1 MKARDAVV
9 AAAAAVIASGLV
21 ALPVFDRLEGM
32 ALDSLFWLRHQAF
45 GARHAP
51 ATSPTVVIAIDEET
65 YRRAP
70 FRDSPKVMWTK
81 ELAQVLT
88 ATLDAGAR
96 VVGFDVIFPTSVES
110 FIPGFDRNLL
120 IALNRASRE
129 NRVVLGKVQ
138 HQLKPI
144 KPFAGYGFAV
154 GGARNIRAVNAFAD
168 DDGVIRRIPLT
179 FKAQSRGGETRAE
192 PSMALELASRALGED
207 PRLAADGA
215 MVLGGYAI
223 PGSKANQMT
232 VNFGATI
239 PAYSFA
245 DIHACARKDRKAYLK
260 KHFAGKVVLIGVV
273 LDVEDRKLTS
283 ARYITRPEGTGA
295 AERCELPLMEGLLLE
310 GLVRDT
316 IPGVFVHATAVNNL
330 LRKEAVREPD
340 RTVYALITLVLALVI
355 AALTMWLAPA
365 PAGLA
370 LAAGALIW
378 AGAATFA
385 FKGGLVLPLLDPLAA
400 GGLTF
405 SVLLGYRFSVSDKD
419 KRYLRKMFSYFVAPA
434 VVEQLVADPSR
445 LKLGGERRELTV
457 IFTDIT
463 GFTTLT
469 ESTDPTVLVPILNTY
484 LDRMSQ
490 VILKHGGTIDKI
502 IGDAFLALF
511 NAPADQPDHAARAVA
526 CALDLDQCAQAFVA
540 EQAAQGIDFGA
551 TRIGVHTG
559 MAVVGNFG
567 GEARFDY
574 TAHGDAINI
583 AARLEGANKHLGT
596 LICISGATVE
606 QCGERDF
613 RPVGSLVL
621 KGKTESV
628 EVFEPIPE
636 EVVDSPKTAEY
647 SRAFELLGSGSTEA
661 RAAFSGLAEKYPD
674 DGLIR
679 FHAKRLMAGEATSL
693 IVMEEK

>member
-21 ALPVFDRLEGM
+21 ALPVLDRLEGM

-51 ATSPTVVIAIDEET
+51 AVSPTVVIAIDEET

-81 ELAQVLT
+81 ELAQILT

-96 VVGFDVIFPTSVES
+96 VVGFDVILPTSVET
-110 FIPGFDRNLL
+110 FIPGFDRDLL

-129 NRVVLGKVQ
+129 NRLVLGKIQ

-179 FKAQSRGGETRAE
+179 FKVQSRGGETRAE
-192 PSMALELASRALGED
+192 PSMALELASRAVGEG
-207 PRLAADGA
+207 PRRAADGA

-223 PGSKANQMT
+223 PGSKTNQMT
-232 VNFGATI
+232 VNFGTTV
-239 PAYSFA
+239 PTYSFA
-245 DIHACARKDRKAYLK
+245 DLYACAKLDRKAYFK

-283 ARYITRPEGTGA
+283 ARYITRPEGAGE
-295 AERCELPLMEGLLLE
+295 AERCELPLMKGLLLK

-340 RTVYALITLVLALVI
+340 RAVYALITLVLALAI
-355 AALTMWLAPA
+355 AALTMSLAPA
-365 PAGLA
+365 RAGLA
-370 LAAGALIW
+370 LAALALIW
-378 AGAATFA
+378 AAAATFA
-385 FKGGLVLPLLDPLAA
+385 FKDGFVLPLFDPLAA
-400 GGLTF
+400 GSLTF
-405 SVLLGYRFSVSDKD
+405 SVLLGYRFSVSDRD
-419 KRYLRKMFSYFVAPA
+419 KRYLRKMFSYYLSPA
-434 VVEQLVADPSR
+434 IVEQLVADPSR

-469 ESTDPTVLVPILNTY
+469 ESTDPTVLVPILNSY
-484 LDRMSQ
+484 LDRMCR

-540 EQAAQGIDFGA
+540 EQAAQGVDFGA

-574 TAHGDAINI
+574 TAHGDTINI

-596 LICISGATVE
+596 LICVSGATVE
-606 QCGERDF
+606 QCGDRDF

-621 KGKTESV
+621 KGKTASV
-628 EVFEPIPE
+628 EVFEPIAE
-636 EVVDSPKTAEY
+636 EVAGAPRTAEY
-647 SRAFELLGSGSTEA
+647 SRAFELLKSGSTEA

-679 FHAKRLMAGEATSL
+679 FHAKRLTAGETTSL

>member
-1 MKARDAVV
+1 MKARDTVV
-9 AAAAAVIASGLV
+9 AAAAAVIANGLM
-21 ALPVFDRLEGM
+21 ALPAFDRLEGM
-32 ALDSLFWLRHQAF
+32 ALDSLFWLRNQAF

-51 ATSPTVVIAIDEET
+51 ETSPTVVIAIDEET
-65 YRRAP
+65 YRLAP
-70 FRDSPKVMWTK
+70 FSDSPKVMWTK
-81 ELAQVLT
+81 ELAQILT

-96 VVGFDVIFPTSVES
+96 VVGFDVIFPTSVEGH
-110 FIPGFDRNLL
+110 IKGFDRDLL
-120 IALNRASRE
+120 VALSKAKRQG
-129 NRVVLGKVQ
+129 RVVLGKIQ

-154 GGARNIRAVNAFAD
+154 GGAKNIRAVNAFAD

-179 FKAQSRGGETRAE
+179 FKAQSYGGETRVE
-192 PSMALELASRALGED
+192 TSMALELASRALGED

-223 PGSKANQMT
+223 PGSQTNRLT
-232 VNFGATI
+232 INFGTTI

-245 DIHACARKDRKAYLK
+245 DLHACARKDRKAYFK

-295 AERCELPLMEGLLLE
+295 AERCELPLMKGLLLE

-330 LRKEAVREPD
+330 LLKEALRELD
-340 RTVYALITLVLALVI
+340 RVTYALITLALALVI
-355 AALTMWLAPA
+355 AALTMRLAPA
-365 PAGLA
+365 RAALA
-370 LAAGALIW
+370 LTALALVW
-378 AGAATFA
+378 AGAATYA
-385 FKGGLVLPLLDPLAA
+385 FKDGLVLPLLDPLAA
-400 GGLTF
+400 GSLTF
-405 SVLLGYRFSVSDKD
+405 GVLLGYRFSVSDKD
-419 KRYLRKMFSYFVAPA
+419 KRYLRKVFSYYLAPA

-469 ESTDPTVLVPILNTY
+469 ESTEPTIFLPILNTY
-484 LDRMSQ
+484 LDRMCRI
-490 VILKHGGTIDKI
+490 ILQHGGTIDKI
-502 IGDAFLALF
+502 VGDALLALF

-540 EQAAQGIDFGA
+540 EQAGQGIDFGA
-551 TRIGVHTG
+551 TRIGVHSG

-583 AARLEGANKHLGT
+583 ASRLEGANKHLGT
-596 LICISGATVE
+596 LICVSGATVE
-606 QCGERDF
+606 QCGDQIF

-636 EVVDSPKTAEY
+636 EVAGSPKTAEY
-647 SRAFELLGSGSTEA
+647 SRAFGLLKSGRPEA

-679 FHAKRLMAGEATSL
+679 FHAKRLLAGEATSL

>member
-1 MKARDAVV
+1 MKARDVVV

-21 ALPVFDRLEGM
+21 ALPAFDRLEGM

-51 ATSPTVVIAIDEET
+51 ETSPTVVIAIDEET

-81 ELAQVLT
+81 ELAQILT

-96 VVGFDVIFPTSVES
+96 VVGFDVIFPTSVEGH
-110 FIPGFDRNLL
+110 IKGFDRDLL
-120 IALNRASRE
+120 VALAKAKRQG
-129 NRVVLGKVQ
+129 RVVLGKIQ

-168 DDGVIRRIPLT
+168 VDGVIRRIPLT
-179 FKAQSRGGETRAE
+179 FKARTLGGETRAE
-192 PSMALELASRALGED
+192 PSMALELASRALGEA
-207 PRLAADGA
+207 PRMAADGA

-232 VNFGATI
+232 INFGTTI

-245 DIHACARKDRKAYLK
+245 DIHACARGDRKAYFK
-260 KHFAGKVVLIGVV
+260 QHFAGKVVLIGVV

-283 ARYITRPEGTGA
+283 ARYITRPEGASA
-295 AERCELPLMEGLLLE
+295 AERCELPLMKGILLE
-310 GLVRDT
+310 GLIRDT

-330 LRKEAVREPD
+330 LRKEAVRELD
-340 RTVYALITLVLALVI
+340 RAAYALITLVLALVV
-355 AALTMWLAPA
+355 AAGTMWLSPMRAA
-365 PAGLA
+365 LA

-378 AGAATFA
+378 AAAATFA
-385 FKGGLVLPLLDPLAA
+385 FKDGLVLPLLDPLAA

-405 SVLLGYRFSVSDKD
+405 GALLGYRFSVSDKD
-419 KRYLRKMFSYFVAPA
+419 KRYLRKMFSYYLSPA

-445 LKLGGERRELTV
+445 LKLGGERRELTI

-463 GFTTLT
+463 GFTSLT
-469 ESTDPTVLVPILNTY
+469 ESTDPTVLVPILNSY
-484 LDRMSQ
+484 LDRMCR

-511 NAPADQPDHAARAVA
+511 NAPADQPDHATRAVD
-526 CALDLDQCAQAFVA
+526 CALALDQCARAFVA
-540 EQAAQGIDFGA
+540 EQAAEGIDFGA

-596 LICISGATVE
+596 LICISGATAG
-606 QCGERDF
+606 QCGDRDF
-613 RPVGSLVL
+613 RPVGGLVL

-636 EVVDSPKTAEY
+636 EAVGSPKIAEY
-647 SRAFELLGSGSTEA
+647 SRAFELLKSGSTEA
-661 RAAFSGLAEKYPD
+661 RAAFSALAEEYPD

-679 FHAKRLMAGEATSL
+679 FHARRLIAGEAGSL